1 MMEGEYGANKMQAVQ
16 AAENSL
22 TQQPTKTGEPENT
35 PSPDEKDITAVSVF
49 DLDLLLNAERNKQKS
64 VQTVAEF
71 SSLLGIR

>member
-1 MMEGEYGANKMQAVQ
+1 MQAVQ